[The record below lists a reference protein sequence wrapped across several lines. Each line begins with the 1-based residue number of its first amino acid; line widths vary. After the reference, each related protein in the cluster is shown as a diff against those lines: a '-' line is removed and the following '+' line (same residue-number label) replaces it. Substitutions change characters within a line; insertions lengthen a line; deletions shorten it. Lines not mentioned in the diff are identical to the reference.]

1 MNLLNLIENTT
12 GGYDNLRALL
22 QAVSTRSPANLNI
35 GGDPITLD
43 YMEANFLNGIY
54 RAYLK
59 AGRQEEF
66 IQDLGDA
73 RRFDMH
79 MKKLRD
85 LIAKQK
91 SFRGSVP
98 GERGVTGD
106 VPAGVMEGLESLEEI
121 AMQDPNNPTDQNAG
135 KLNWTRMIQDYMGN
149 KPYTEFEF
157 GTDRPLTLY
166 RTQVYAI
173 LKAFGNMKPQQ
184 KLNIILNTF
193 GDKVATVQYLDKLRA
208 KGMIQ
213 KKVPAYVAP
222 DTEAP
227 APGQMSLPGLDMPRI
242 KEAQKKNPQ
251 ELDRDT
257 AVSAKVQRAFQLARA
272 RQPAAASDIEAF
284 VKDELERGEELAQQ
298 VGQLQQDNEQQS
310 QQIAQLTKAV
320 SQQDKAEPRPPA
332 PSAPAARAPTAPAT
346 PQKQP
351 TAKAEPEAKPKDKE
365 EPKVEPRA
373 EPAPQ
378 TQPAPAKA
386 RRPRAKP
393 RAKPQKAPVELP
405 PVDTTIQ
412 LPPQQIPDQRPSAKI
427 LKFPAGK
434 PNELDAAMQGLDL
447 GDVPRAVGQN
457 ESVRVTVR
465 GNTLFEGKNGT
476 VKQRI
481 ADDFFM
487 VDIDKFGSHAFHV
500 SKLVFEMQTKLDR
513 FNIDRPMLPSGVAKV
528 RYAQDN
534 NMYDDARIQ
543 EALPD
548 KAMAVLKNLQQQQQ
562 QPEPVI
568 DLNVPAGPRRGRP
581 TNAQRAQRHEEFLT
595 LRRRIALLDELIQ
608 MKEQID
614 RLFLKAQNVRGGIY
628 PGLQADIEMEE
639 LYGVP
644 QTDREYQDLYNKY
657 TKDLAALQKFLAMK
671 KAVYREDDDSM
682 LGESTALVR
691 LKQARQQLAQQ
702 GVAEGFLGDREYN
715 RVMPFVKR
723 IAGEV
728 SDYDRD
734 EFGEEL
740 WSLLDQKYGSKF
752 AQSVLQDNLV
762 FYWDEYADL
771 TGQGVAEGLNES
783 QFKSKEEAVKYAK
796 DRVKTFR
803 DKLDGIEVWA
813 MPDGGFDV
821 NHTMNSSGR
830 NHSIDNGGKKLGTIY
845 AGSLSEAPGVAEAQT
860 DYQKRRQRERD
871 VDAGRPVKALPK
883 NPQTDYAKKRA
894 KDRRDM
900 ELGEQQMCP
909 ECGGPSFSDM
919 ILAEKQDA
927 CYHKV
932 RSRYKV
938 WPSAYASGALVQCRK
953 KGAAN
958 WGTGGKKK

>member
-1 MNLLNLIENTT
+1 MNLFNLIENTT

-22 QAVSTRSPANLNI
+22 QAVSTRSPADLNI
-35 GGDPITLD
+35 GGEPITLD

-98 GERGVTGD
+98 GQRSVTGD
-106 VPAGVMEGLESLEEI
+106 VPAGVMEGLEALEEI

-166 RTQVYAI
+166 RTQIYAI

-193 GDKVATVQYLDKLRA
+193 GNKVATVEYLDKLRA
-208 KGMIQ
+208 KGMMP

-222 DTEAP
+222 GTEAP
-227 APGQMSLPGLDMPRI
+227 APGQMSLPGIDMPRI
-242 KEAQKKNPQ
+242 KEAQKKSPQ
-251 ELDRDT
+251 ELARDT

-284 VKDELERGEELAQQ
+284 VKDEIERGEELAQQ

-320 SQQDKAEPRPPA
+320 SQQAKAEPEPKPPA
-332 PSAPAARAPTAPAT
+332 PSAPAARAPTAPAK
-346 PQKQP
+346 PEKEP
-351 TAKAEPEAKPKDKE
+351 TAKAEPEALPKDKE
-365 EPKVEPRA
+365 EPKTEPKA

-386 RRPRAKP
+386 RKPRAKP
-393 RAKPQKAPVELP
+393 RAKPQKAPGELP

-412 LPPQQIPDQRPSAKI
+412 MPPQQIPDQRPSAQI
-427 LKFPAGK
+427 LQFPGGK
-434 PNELDAAMQGLDL
+434 KDEVGAAMQGLDL
-447 GDVPRAVGQN
+447 GDLPRAAGQN

-465 GNTLFEGKNGT
+465 GNPLFEGKDGT

-481 ADDFFM
+481 ADDFFL
-487 VDIDKFGSHAFHV
+487 VDVDGFGSHAFHV
-500 SKLVFEMQTKLDR
+500 SKLVFEMQTRLDR

-528 RYAQDN
+528 QYARDN

-562 QPEPVI
+562 QPEPAI
-568 DLNVPAGPRRGRP
+568 DLNTPAGPRRGRP

-639 LYGVP
+639 LYPVP
-644 QTDREYQDLYNKY
+644 ETDRQFQDLRDKY
-657 TKDLAALQKFLAMK
+657 TKDLTALQKFLAMK
-671 KAVYREDDDSM
+671 KAVYREDEDSM

-691 LKQARQQLAQQ
+691 LKQARQALSQQ
-702 GVAEGFLGDREYN
+702 GVAEGTDDVKKRMSKLEALALAANRAGDDAKCKMYQQ
-715 RVMPFVKR
+715 K
-723 IAGEV
+723 IQ
-728 SDYDRD
+728 SLKQKLSRD
-734 EFGEEL
+734 M
-740 WSLLDQKYGSKF
+740 S
-752 AQSVLQDNLV
+752 
-762 FYWDEYADL
+762 
-771 TGQGVAEGLNES
+771 T
-783 QFKSKEEAVKYAK
+783 
-796 DRVKTFR
+796 
-803 DKLDGIEVWA
+803 
-813 MPDGGFDV
+813 
-821 NHTMNSSGR
+821 
-830 NHSIDNGGKKLGTIY
+830 
-845 AGSLSEAPGVAEAQT
+845 GVAEAVT
-860 DYQKRRQRERD
+860 D
-871 VDAGRPVKALPK
+871 VKAGMAEIYHRLAPKIERHRDSFLAGQLYDELENYAELHGAEGEFKRMMATARNSAHMEYDTNPGGFQNWFWFLPFEK
-883 NPQTDYAKKRA
+883 QLD
-894 KDRRDM
+894 
-900 ELGEQQMCP
+900 
-909 ECGGPSFSDM
+909 
-919 ILAEKQDA
+919 EKQDA
-927 CYHKV
+927 CYRKV
-932 RSRYKV
+932 KSRYKV

-953 KGAAN
+953 KGADN
-958 WGTGGKKK
+958 WGNKKK